1 MCGIAGF
8 VDFNQQS
15 SPDIL
20 KKSTD
25 ALLHRGPDGSD
36 YEFFQNAN
44 FQVGLGHRRLS
55 IIDLTEGG
63 KQPMNYEQYWI
74 TYNGEVYN
82 FAEIKSELIS
92 LGHSFHSTSDTE
104 VILHSFQQWGKQ
116 AVHKFNGMF
125 AFVIYD
131 TQNQK
136 LYCYRDRAGVKPF
149 YYYWD
154 GSTFLFSSELKAFHE
169 HPGFKKEIDTNAL
182 GLFFQYG
189 YIPAPHCIFK
199 SAMKLLQG
207 HYLEFDLSHRKLSQ
221 HKYWDVNDAYSK
233 SKLKISEKEAI
244 EETEKILISAFQYRM
259 VADVPVGVFL
269 SGGYDSTAVT
279 ALLQANMSSR
289 LKTFTIG
296 FHEQNFNEATYAKQ
310 VAAHLGT
317 EHTEYYCTQQEAKD
331 ILPQLPFFYDEP
343 FGDSSAIPT
352 ILVSRLA
359 RKDVTV
365 SLSAD
370 AGDEVFAGY
379 ERYPVLISMSK
390 KLAYVPD
397 PVKKAIAA
405 AMGILNP
412 SQIPLLNK
420 RPLIELRYEKLRKVI
435 GCSDAAELLRSMS
448 TIINEQQTKELLRAF
463 EKSPETYFDEK
474 SLSGNGLLDQLL
486 AKDYK
491 TYMAD
496 DILTKVDRATMSCS
510 LEGREPFL
518 DYRIIEWVATLP
530 DDFKIRN
537 GTKKYLL
544 REIVHKYVPK
554 QMMDRPKM
562 GFGVPI
568 KEWFK
573 SELAEYFNQYLSKTK
588 IESQGLVNYNAVKVW
603 LENYNCGRTE
613 YINHLWYLL
622 MFQMWYERWMEN

>member
-63 KQPMNYEQYWI
+63 KQPMQHDNFWI
-74 TYNGEVYN
+74 TFNGEVYN
-82 FAEIKSELIS
+82 YAEVKAELIA
-92 LGHSFHSTSDTE
+92 LGHSFQSTSDTE
-104 VILHSFQQWGKQ
+104 VILHSFQQWGKE
-116 AVHKFNGMF
+116 AVYKFNGMF

-131 TQNQK
+131 TQNHK
-136 LYCYRDRAGVKPF
+136 LYCYRDKAGVKPF

-154 GSTFLFSSELKAFHE
+154 GSTFLFSSELKAFHV
-169 HPGFKKEIDTNAL
+169 HPGFKKEIDANAL

-199 SAMKLLQG
+199 NAMKLLQG
-207 HYLEFDLSHRKLSQ
+207 HFLEFDLNQRKLAQ
-221 HKYWDVNDAYSK
+221 NKYWDVNDAYQK
-233 SKLKISEKEAI
+233 PKVKISDEDAKS
-244 EETEKILISAFQYRM
+244 ETEKLLLSAFQYRM

-390 KLAYVPD
+390 KLAYFPE
-397 PVKKAIAA
+397 PVKKAIAG
-405 AMGILNP
+405 AMGLLNP

-420 RPLIELRYEKLRKVI
+420 RPLIDLRYEKLRKVI

-448 TIINEQQTKELLRAF
+448 TIINEQQTKELLRTF

-573 SELAEYFNQYLSKTK
+573 SELAEYFNQYLSKAK
-588 IESQGLVNYNAVKVW
+588 IESQGLVNYNVVKVW
-603 LENYNCGRTE
+603 LENYNSGRTE

>member
-1 MCGIAGF
+1 MCGIVGF
-8 VDFNQQS
+8 VDFDHKS
-15 SPDIL
+15 SLDIL
-20 KKSTD
+20 KKSTN
-25 ALLHRGPDGSD
+25 ALLHRGPDGSG
-36 YEFFQNAN
+36 YEFFQNDN
-44 FQVGLGHRRLS
+44 FQIGLGHRRLS

-63 KQPMNYEQYWI
+63 KQPMNFDTLWI

-82 FAEIKSELIS
+82 FAEIKNELIS
-92 LGHSFHSTSDTE
+92 LGHSFQSTSDTE
-104 VILHSFQQWGKQ
+104 VILHSFQQWGIK

-125 AFVIYD
+125 AFAIHD
-131 TQNQK
+131 SQNQK
-136 LYCYRDRAGVKPF
+136 VYCYRDRAGVKPF

-154 GSTFLFSSELKAFHE
+154 GNTFLFSSELKAFHP
-169 HPGFKKEIDTNAL
+169 HPGFKKEIDIDAL

-199 SAMKLLQG
+199 HTQKLLQG
-207 HYLEFDLSHRKLSQ
+207 HYLEFDLSQRKLAQ
-221 HKYWDVNDAYSK
+221 HKYWDVNDAYK
-233 SKLKISEKEAI
+233 KDKLNISDQEAI
-244 EETEKILISAFQYRM
+244 DETEKLLQSAFEYRM

-279 ALLQANMSSR
+279 ALLQTNMTSR

-296 FHEQNFNEATYAKQ
+296 FHEQNFNEAKYAKQ
-310 VAAHLGT
+310 VAAHLNT
-317 EHTEYYCTQQEAKD
+317 DHTEYYCTHQEAKD

-379 ERYPVLISMSK
+379 ERYPILMNMSK
-390 KLAYVPD
+390 KLAYVPS
-397 PVKKAIAA
+397 PLRNAFAEI
-405 AMGILNP
+405 MGMINP
-412 SQIPLLNK
+412 SQIPVLNK
-420 RPLIELRYEKLRKVI
+420 QPLVELRYEKLRKVI
-435 GCSDAAELLRSMS
+435 SCSDASELLRSMS
-448 TIINEQQTKELLRAF
+448 TIINEEQVKNILPDFSKRL
-463 EKSPETYFDEK
+463 ETFFDEK
-474 SLSGNGLLDQLL
+474 SLSNKGLLDQLL

-530 DDFKIRN
+530 DNLKIRN
-537 GTKKYLL
+537 GIKKYLL

-573 SELAEYFNQYLSKTK
+573 SELADYFNEYLSKSK
-588 IESQGLVNYNAVKVW
+588 IESQGLINYDVVKIW
-603 LENYNCGRTE
+603 LENYNNGRTE